1 MDKSIEKNIQRI
13 KRFSLSCTLNDN
25 GHLRHFH
32 NGHEYVE
39 IGGIK
44 WATCNVGA
52 EKPTDSGLYFAW
64 GETNGFTA
72 EQVMN
77 GEKDFNWDFYKYGN
91 RSPFLKYNAADDK
104 IVLDLEDDAV
114 HVNMGNGWRMPTT
127 EEFQALGNA
136 VNTAWTK
143 VNNVYGMLCTDKKDS
158 SKTLFF
164 PNAGL
169 CANDSVNYVGF
180 HGYYWSSSFNSSYV
194 SDARLLYFNPNGS
207 VYWGGYYFRSYGF
220 AVRGVVLE

>member
-1 MDKSIEKNIQRI
+1 MNRFKLNHFDENTKN
-13 KRFSLSCTLNDN
+13 ST
-25 GHLRHFH
+25 H

-52 EKPTDSGLYFAW
+52 EKPTDRGLYFAW

-72 EQVMN
+72 EQVMK

-104 IVLDLEDDAV
+104 IVLDLEDDAA
-114 HVNMGNGWRMPTT
+114 HVNMGNGWRMPT
-127 EEFQALGNA
+127 EGDFQALLSATTDTWIANYQDSGIN
-136 VNTAWTK
+136 
-143 VNNVYGMLCTDKKDS
+143 GRLFTDKKDS

-164 PNAGL
+164 PTTGYCN
-169 CANDSVNYVGF
+169 NSSVYSIESN
-180 HGYYWSSSFNSSYV
+180 GYYWLSLLDTRYPECAFNLNIDDWGVYYDKSHYR
-194 SDARLLYFNPNGS
+194 RLY
-207 VYWGGYYFRSYGF
+207 F
-220 AVRGVVLE
+220 AVRGVVAE